1 MKKNFL
7 FIAITAVLIVASVG
21 TYQYFRSPPKA
32 IDLDSVFTG
41 SSIDFSRQ
49 FQSGLIHTND
59 VVQLEGEIIAHEE
72 HSLELIG
79 GLLISRDDIESQKW
93 PKSGS
98 HSFKAIFNGVEVD
111 DFFGD
116 TLYRFNGG
124 FLLDQ
129 VKFKHPNQSNGE
141 E

>member
-1 MKKNFL
+1 MKKNFI
-7 FIAITAVLIVASVG
+7 FIAIALFLIASLVG
-21 TYQYFRSPPKA
+21 TYQYFRSPTKA
-32 IDLDSVFTG
+32 IEQDSVFTG
-41 SSIDFSRQ
+41 ASMDFARQ
-49 FQSGLIHTND
+49 FQTGMIHAND
-59 VVQLEGEIIAHEE
+59 IIQLEGEIIAREQY
-72 HSLELIG
+72 SLELIG
-79 GLLISRDDIESQKW
+79 GVLISRDDTETQKW

-98 HSFKAIFNGVEVD
+98 HSFIAIFNGVEVD

-129 VKFKHPNQSNGE
+129 VKLKHSNQTNSE

>member
-1 MKKNFL
+1 MKKNL
-7 FIAITAVLIVASVG
+7 VFIAIALILTGALVG
-21 TYQYFRSPPKA
+21 SYQYFRAPTKA
-32 IDLDSVFTG
+32 VNEDPVFTG
-41 SSIDFSRQ
+41 SSMNFARQ
-49 FQSGLIHTND
+49 FQTGMVRAND
-59 VVQLEGEIIAHEE
+59 VVQLEGEVIASEQS
-72 HSLELIG
+72 SLELVG
-79 GLLISRDDIESQKW
+79 GILISRDDTESQKW
-93 PKSGS
+93 PKSGA

-129 VKFKHPNQSNGE
+129 VKLKHSSQTNSE

>member
-7 FIAITAVLIVASVG
+7 FIAIALFLIASLVG
-21 TYQYFRSPPKA
+21 TYQYFRSPTKA
-32 IDLDSVFTG
+32 IEQNSVFTG
-41 SSIDFSRQ
+41 ASMDFAQ
-49 FQSGLIHTND
+49 QYQTGMIHAND
-59 VVQLEGEIIAHEE
+59 IIQLEGEIIAHEE

-79 GLLISRDDIESQKW
+79 GVLILRDDTETQQW

-129 VKFKHPNQSNGE
+129 VKLKHSNQTNGE

>member
-7 FIAITAVLIVASVG
+7 FIAITLFLIAALVG
-21 TYQYFRSPPKA
+21 TYQYFRSPTKA
-32 IDLDSVFTG
+32 IDQDSVFTG
-41 SSIDFSRQ
+41 SSMDFAMQ
-49 FQSGLIHTND
+49 VQSGRIYAND
-59 VVQLEGEIIAHEE
+59 VVQLEGEIVAHEE

-79 GLLISRDDIESQKW
+79 GVLISRDDTEPQEW

-129 VKFKHPNQSNGE
+129 VKLKHSNQTNGE

>member
-1 MKKNFL
+1 M
-7 FIAITAVLIVASVG
+7 G
-21 TYQYFRSPPKA
+21 TYQYFRSPTKA
-32 IDLDSVFTG
+32 IEQNSVSTG
-41 SSIDFSRQ
+41 ASMDFAQ
-49 FQSGLIHTND
+49 LYQTGMIHAND
-59 VVQLEGEIIAHEE
+59 IIQLEGEIIAHEQY
-72 HSLELIG
+72 SLELIG
-79 GLLISRDDIESQKW
+79 DVLILRDDTETQQW

-129 VKFKHPNQSNGE
+129 VKLKHSNQTNGE